1 MRDDDNSDGG
11 GGGGNVVG
19 NCCDQGKKE
28 FEGLGNDG
36 NGNNE
41 ERYQPRGRIVCEEA
55 KDVGERSPTN
65 SKKHLNFSNQTCP
78 ISFRTYLN
86 LYLHFSAP

>member
-1 MRDDDNSDGG
+1 MRDDDKSDGG

-19 NCCDQGKKE
+19 NCDQWKKE
-28 FEGLGNDG
+28 IEGLGNDG

-41 ERYQPRGRIVCEEA
+41 EKSQPRGRIVCEEA

-65 SKKHLNFSNQTCP
+65 SKKHLSFSTQTCP
-78 ISFRTYLN
+78 
-86 LYLHFSAP
+86 FSLEHI